1 MRRSERVRGLVSWLG
16 RTDQGPCGTA
26 QRTDQRCPRGR
37 HAGQV
42 LGTPTGAPSQSLSAE
57 RPTVRVITAIAR
69 REHDERGTVAA
80 RGGAGGEVVQLL
92 VRVPPELAD
101 ELKATAAA
109 EDRSVAA
116 TVRQALREYLADRQP
131 APAEPEQLRMTGT

>member
-1 MRRSERVRGLVSWLG
+1 MRRLERVRGLVSWLG

-80 RGGAGGEVVQLL
+80 RGGAGDVVQLL

-116 TVRQALREYLADRQP
+116 TVRQA
-131 APAEPEQLRMTGT
+131 